1 MVAVKSHQADAFLKA
16 VDRVPAAVLF
26 YGADAGLVSER
37 ASALARRLAE
47 RDAGEILRFDDADL
61 DDDPARITVELQT
74 LPMFGGRKI
83 VRALAGRR
91 VNANALKPLVEGGK
105 LEGSLIVEAGNLRP
119 DEALRALFEKSA
131 GAAAIA
137 CFPDEARDLEVVI
150 GEVLGAAKMQI
161 TPAARKL
168 LASKLGADRALSRAE
183 IEKLVIFARGKTR
196 IEEDDVE
203 AAVGDAAE
211 LALDRI
217 VLAVASGRAAEAVTE
232 CERSVASGESP
243 QGVIAALQR
252 HFLRLHRLRS
262 GYDEGRSLDDVM
274 RSLRPAP
281 HFKQKAAIEQQ
292 CRDWSLLKLGAALAR
307 IGDAAKA
314 ARLNSELEGTLAE
327 NLLMELGAL
336 AKEKKS
342 QL

>member
-119 DEALRALFEKSA
+119 DEALRAL
-131 GAAAIA
+131 
-137 CFPDEARDLEVVI
+137 PR
-150 GEVLGAAKMQI
+150 
-161 TPAARKL
+161 
-168 LASKLGADRALSRAE
+168 
-183 IEKLVIFARGKTR
+183 
-196 IEEDDVE
+196 
-203 AAVGDAAE
+203 
-211 LALDRI
+211 
-217 VLAVASGRAAEAVTE
+217 
-232 CERSVASGESP
+232 
-243 QGVIAALQR
+243 
-252 HFLRLHRLRS
+252 
-262 GYDEGRSLDDVM
+262 
-274 RSLRPAP
+274 
-281 HFKQKAAIEQQ
+281 
-292 CRDWSLLKLGAALAR
+292 
-307 IGDAAKA
+307 
-314 ARLNSELEGTLAE
+314 
-327 NLLMELGAL
+327 
-336 AKEKKS
+336 
-342 QL
+342 